1 MSFEQAVVGEVELA
15 LAAAQVAT
23 QVAEREAAN
32 FDRSSWTSLWNPGRR
47 SNEKH
52 RRTFRLYTFFRWK
65 EKRENP
71 SGHPRKDSE
80 LTRRVSCIKAS
91 RNLQRG
97 ATDYERFSFDART
110 SEG

>member
-47 SNEKH
+47 RSEKIGGRPDYTHSSGGRRNEKTP
-52 RRTFRLYTFFRWK
+52 RVIR
-65 EKRENP
+65 EK
-71 SGHPRKDSE
+71 
-80 LTRRVSCIKAS
+80 TR
-91 RNLQRG
+91 N
-97 ATDYERFSFDART
+97 
-110 SEG
+110 